1 MSIGRLARGYSRNPY
16 QLAICIEFAHQSIR
30 FETEQDIS
38 LLLYRGVNVG
48 KYRPDIVVEGAVVVE
63 VKSVLKF
70 EPVFVAQMLTYL
82 RLTKLKRGLILN
94 FNRSVLKAGITRVS
108 L

>member
-1 MSIGRLARGYSRNPY
+1 MDIENDPLTERIIGC
-16 QLAICIEFAHQSIR
+16 AI
-30 FETEQDIS
+30 
-38 LLLYRGVNVG
+38 
-48 KYRPDIVVEGAVVVE
+48 
-63 VKSVLKF
+63 

-94 FNRSVLKAGITRVS
+94 FDRAVLKAGIKRVS